1 MKLPKRI
8 ILLVTSSQYARN
20 RRPLVSNQLISMLMM
35 MKRPSTMMKRMR
47 ALLATIEEAC
57 TQFKQLSNTKINK
70 TIGTYK

>member
-35 MKRPSTMMKRMR
+35 MKRPSTMTKRMR
-47 ALLATIEEAC
+47 ALLATIEETC
-57 TQFKQLSNTKINK
+57 MQFKQLSNTKINK